1 MGGERGGGGGHGVG
15 GRTGQHHTF
24 RTRPKKKNCCPHSR
38 GPPKGGGA
46 GRQWSLPAHHC
57 DHLRCH
63 RAPKGSPAAGDSG
76 VSRPQPIVA
85 AGTLSASELC
95 GLLKPKSWASG
106 GVGVPSRHLPR
117 CPALVK
123 TMSGGQIRR
132 QAIGQA
138 WVRIAPCSPRLEED
152 VDVGVLGCESHI
164 PGGLLDHVCR
174 ADVLSCGAGKGSES
188 E

>member
-1 MGGERGGGGGHGVG
+1 MGGEVWEGKGGEGSNRVAA
-15 GRTGQHHTF
+15 HTVF
-24 RTRPKKKNCCPHSR
+24 LALPNKTKCCPHLR

-57 DHLRCH
+57 NHLDLRCH
-63 RAPKGSPAAGDSG
+63 RATKGSPAAGDSG
-76 VSRPQPIVA
+76 GSRPQPIVA

-106 GVGVPSRHLPR
+106 GVGVPSGHLPR

-123 TMSGGQIRR
+123 TMSGGQSRR
-132 QAIGQA
+132 QAIGRA

-152 VDVGVLGCESHI
+152 VEGGVLECGSHI
-164 PGGLLDHVCR
+164 PGGLLDHV
-174 ADVLSCGAGKGSES
+174 KP
-188 E
+188 